1 MDGVFELSKFLAA
14 GTLVFSLN
22 SVRDVVDDA
31 REPADDGWTTFSDD
45 VLVDSD
51 ARRTR
56 GDSDSDFPMTS
67 GSSSSSSSYSSFG
80 APNGDTDATREIE
93 SLRFLVRNRFVAAT
107 YLLSHAL
114 DAAHTHMPEHGHEHE
129 HAQRVLLFVR
139 VYIVPWDLPGSRG
152 VLRNRDEDSVLRP
165 GRRRLKA
172 LFLRIR
178 QDAVLWQGIPD
189 AASGS
194 TSTPEY
200 FWENVVVSRRSAIF
214 MQCDGTSVTCADTAS
229 VR

>member
-14 GTLVFSLN
+14 GTLVFPLS

-51 ARRTR
+51 A
-56 GDSDSDFPMTS
+56 DFPGAS
-67 GSSSSSSSYSSFG
+67 GSSSFSSSYSSYASSG
-80 APNGDTDATREIE
+80 AHNGDTDATQALE
-93 SLRFLVRNRFVAAT
+93 SLRFLVRHRFVAAT
-107 YLLSHAL
+107 YLLSQAL
-114 DAAHTHMPEHGHEHE
+114 DAAHTHMPEHGHAHE
-129 HAQRVLLFVR
+129 QRVWLFVR

-152 VLRNRDEDSVLRP
+152 ALRNRDEDTVLRP

-172 LFLRIR
+172 LFLHIR
-178 QDAVLWQGIPD
+178 QDRAFWEGNRD

-194 TSTPEY
+194 TSTPMY
-200 FWENVVVSRRSAIF
+200 FWENVVVSGRSAIF
-214 MQCDGTSVTCADTAS
+214 MQCEGTTVTCADTAS